1 MFKKNLGL
9 VLAVAAATAHAV
21 PDVRSD
27 LTVHEWGTFTTVA
40 GEDGRAVAWR
50 PLAGPPD
57 LPCFVERADLPPKFS
72 FVTTVRMETPVIYF
86 YAPQPL
92 TVDVAVGFREGL
104 MTEFFPRPTS
114 SGGRGPDLFART
126 AMSRLEWNGVKLLPG
141 SAADYPSED
150 GPNHYYAARAAEA
163 APLQVGTQREGF
175 LFYRGVG
182 GFELPLRATVR
193 PDLGLD
199 LRNIGSD
206 PVPAVMLFEN
216 RGGRI
221 GFRTIRFPQ
230 TQFTIPPVTLV
241 GDLASVRAALVTML
255 IEEGLYPREAEAMV
269 ETWSGSWFEE
279 GTRVF
284 YVVPRPLVDRTL
296 PLNIQPV
303 PGSVERVF
311 VGRLEIAT
319 PRLLDELRRSLTAAG
334 HETLAAHG
342 RFLEPFGRRILDG
355 DLPGDERARIVAALT
370 ATAAA
375 SQARASSLCE
385 TTTSS
390 GTRVV
395 EVGNLGQA
403 ATPPSG
409 SMVEEAFN
417 QAMTASSRHSHALSA
432 TSLSEP

>member
-1 MFKKNLGL
+1 
-9 VLAVAAATAHAV
+9 
-21 PDVRSD
+21 
-27 LTVHEWGTFTTVA
+27 
-40 GEDGRAVAWR
+40 
-50 PLAGPPD
+50 
-57 LPCFVERADLPPKFS
+57 
-72 FVTTVRMETPVIYF
+72 
-86 YAPQPL
+86 
-92 TVDVAVGFREGL
+92 
-104 MTEFFPRPTS
+104 
-114 SGGRGPDLFART
+114 
-126 AMSRLEWNGVKLLPG
+126 
-141 SAADYPSED
+141 
-150 GPNHYYAARAAEA
+150 
-163 APLQVGTQREGF
+163 
-175 LFYRGVG
+175 
-182 GFELPLRATVR
+182 
-193 PDLGLD
+193 
-199 LRNIGSD
+199 
-206 PVPAVMLFEN
+206 
-216 RGGRI
+216 
-221 GFRTIRFPQ
+221 
-230 TQFTIPPVTLV
+230 
-241 GDLASVRAALVTML
+241 
-255 IEEGLYPREAEAMV
+255 
-269 ETWSGSWFEE
+269 
-279 GTRVF
+279 
-284 YVVPRPLVDRTL
+284 
-296 PLNIQPV
+296 
-303 PGSVERVF
+303 